1 MSTKPSRTSGKG
13 KGTPSTETRATTPA
27 KAAPAALLA
36 APTPRAPSAPAS
48 PAKPAGQRVKV
59 TEKSLAKAKAAF
71 ASFSLSKFPKG
82 QTPPNHV
89 APGKT
94 AAQVHRDAVTT
105 HLADAPLNGTMSFAL
120 TATALKSLLPS
131 YDPTKGTVSLDDVI
145 NALHGNMR
153 GKEFYSNGNPTLN
166 RLAVQ
171 SQAQDII
178 ASIIAGT
185 KK

>member
-1 MSTKPSRTSGKG
+1 MSTRTSRSSGNG
-13 KGTPSTETRATTPA
+13 KGTPSTKTRATTPA
-27 KAAPAALLA
+27 KAPAALLV
-36 APTPRAPSAPAS
+36 APTPAAPSAPAK
-48 PAKPAGQRVKV
+48 PAGPAGQRVRM

-71 ASFSLSKFPKG
+71 ANFSLSKFPKG
-82 QTPPNHV
+82 QTPATHV
-89 APGKT
+89 ASGQT
-94 AAQVHRDAVTT
+94 AAQVHRDAVST

-131 YDPTKGTVSLDDVI
+131 YDATKGTVSLDDVI

-153 GKEFYSNGNPTLN
+153 GKEFYANGNPTLN